1 MVALRATWQRV
12 RAVDQQR
19 LDVAIAL
26 ALAVAAVWDW
36 HYSSDPLW
44 RLPLQL
50 GIAATVAFR
59 RSHPLIAVV
68 VAVACAVSLRVSPG
82 GEGNAAILLNA
93 YSVGRHA
100 QPLWRASVVLAAVIA
115 AIALITSAGAAS
127 LVVLM
132 AAIVGVLVRE
142 QVSAA
147 YARANEA
154 IAAEKGAADERARIA
169 RDLHDIVAHA
179 VSVMVVQAEAAKNM
193 LHRDAGAAESSIDA
207 ISTSGREALLELR
220 QLLQVLGD
228 TRQAAPLGPSPV
240 AGEIDQLVEG
250 VRASGQPVQLHIE
263 GNLGRLEP
271 VVSQATYRI
280 VQEALTNAVKYAQGA
295 PTEVTVDF
303 QAERVKIEVVDHG
316 GGRRG
321 VTAGSG
327 RGLQGLKERVAILGG
342 DFSASPSIDGGFA
355 VRASLPCAHS

>member
-1 MVALRATWQRV
+1 M
-12 RAVDQQR
+12 DQQR
-19 LDVAIAL
+19 VDVAIAL
-26 ALAVAAVWDW
+26 ALALAAVWDW

-50 GIAATVAFR
+50 GIAATAAFR
-59 RSHPLIAVV
+59 RSHPLVAFV
-68 VAVACAVSLRVSPG
+68 VAVACAISLRVSPG
-82 GEGNAAILLNA
+82 GEGNAAILLDA

-115 AIALITSAGAAS
+115 AIALVTSAGGAS

-132 AAIVGVLVRE
+132 AAVVGVIVRE

-147 YARANEA
+147 YARATTA
-154 IAAEKGAADERARIA
+154 MAAEKGAAEERARIA

-179 VSVMVVQAEAAKNM
+179 VSVMVIQAEAAKNM
-193 LHRDAGAAESSIDA
+193 LHRDAAAAESSIDA

-228 TRQAAPLGPSPV
+228 TGQAAPLGPSPV
-240 AGEIDQLVEG
+240 AGEIDQLVER
-250 VRASGQPVQLHIE
+250 VRAAGQPVQLRIE
-263 GNLGRLEP
+263 GNPGGLEP
-271 VVSQATYRI
+271 VVSQAAYRI

-295 PTEVTVDF
+295 PTEVTVDY
-303 QAERVKIEVVDHG
+303 QPDRLKIEVVDHG
-316 GGRRG
+316 EGRGGLN
-321 VTAGSG
+321 AGSG

-342 DFSASPSIDGGFA
+342 DFSASPPIDGGFA
-355 VRASLPCAHS
+355 IRACLPCAHS

>member
-1 MVALRATWQRV
+1 M

-19 LDVAIAL
+19 VDVAIAL
-26 ALAVAAVWDW
+26 ALALAAVWDW
-36 HYSSDPLW
+36 HYSADPQW

-82 GEGNAAILLNA
+82 GEGNAAILLDA

-100 QPLWRASVVLAAVIA
+100 QPLWRASVALALITAVIA
-115 AIALITSAGAAS
+115 AATSAGAAS

-132 AAIVGVLVRE
+132 SGFVGVLVRE
-142 QVSAA
+142 QVSTA
-147 YARANEA
+147 YARATA
-154 IAAEKGAADERARIA
+154 AMAAEKGAAEERARIA

-179 VSVMVVQAEAAKNM
+179 VSVIVVQAEAAKNM
-193 LHRDAGAAESSIDA
+193 LHRDVVAAESSIDA
-207 ISTSGREALLELR
+207 VSTSGREALIELR

-228 TRQAAPLGPSPV
+228 TGLAAPLRPSPV
-240 AGEIDQLVEG
+240 AGEIDQLVER
-250 VRASGQPVQLHIE
+250 VRASGQPVQLRIE
-263 GNLGRLEP
+263 GNPGGLEP

-295 PTEVTVDF
+295 PTEVTVDY

-321 VTAGSG
+321 VNAGSG

-342 DFSASPSIDGGFA
+342 DFSASPSVDGGFA
-355 VRASLPCAHS
+355 IHASLPCAHS

>member
-1 MVALRATWQRV
+1 MAELRAAWHRMK
-12 RAVDQQR
+12 AVDQR
-19 LDVAIAL
+19 RVDVAIAL
-26 ALAVAAVWDW
+26 ALALAAVWDW

-59 RSHPLIAVV
+59 RSHPLIAFV

-82 GEGNAAILLNA
+82 GEGNAAILLDA

-100 QPLWRASVVLAAVIA
+100 QPVWRASVVLAAVIA
-115 AIALITSAGAAS
+115 AIALVTSAGAAS
-127 LVVLM
+127 LVVLI
-132 AAIVGVLVRE
+132 AGVVGVLVRE

-147 YARANEA
+147 YARATTA
-154 IAAEKGAADERARIA
+154 MAAEKGAAEERARIA

-193 LHRDAGAAESSIDA
+193 LHRDTVAAESSINA

-228 TRQAAPLGPSPV
+228 TGQAAPLRPSPV
-240 AGEIDQLVEG
+240 AGEIDQLVER
-250 VRASGQPVQLHIE
+250 VRASGQPVQLRIE
-263 GNLGRLEP
+263 GDPGGLEP
-271 VVSQATYRI
+271 VVSQAAYRI
-280 VQEALTNAVKYAQGA
+280 VQEALTNAVRYARGA

-303 QAERVKIEVVDHG
+303 RPEKVKIEVVDHG
-316 GGRRG
+316 AGRRRMN
-321 VTAGSG
+321 AGSG
-327 RGLQGLKERVAILGG
+327 RGLRGLKERVAILGG
-342 DFSASPSIDGGFA
+342 DFSATPSVDGGFA
-355 VRASLPCAHS
+355 IHASLPCTHP